1 MMKSPKWV
9 ALSIMMAVLAILP
22 VSFGKANA
30 TLQWKEY
37 EDTWVV
43 SSVRYLGVQP
53 TGETRT
59 WQVSPQ
65 EAVDETGAYVASIGT
80 SYLVQDTLPPD
91 LMVTPEALE
100 AAIGQPL
107 AGNDTY
113 KQVIL
118 IPRKLE
124 PGEFFSRVDILQG
137 DVYEVVQTCYRS
149 GTADMLDEKGTLL
162 ATDVEMKKYLL
173 DAVSTHVY
181 IGVPPIIQLN
191 YYKLDHREDL
201 AHMRVNPDY
210 PVKYHH
216 VDTEMFVMEGSRF
229 VKLVKSAI
237 PLPQANDLDVMAT
250 ESDFT
255 SPANP

>member
-1 MMKSPKWV
+1 MKHAPRFLLLTV
-9 ALSIMMAVLAILP
+9 LLTLVLAFP
-22 VSFGKANA
+22 ASRGEEAN
-30 TLQWKEY
+30 TLQWKAY

-118 IPRKLE
+118 IPRKLK
-124 PGEFFSRVDILQG
+124 PGEFFSRVDMLQG

-149 GTADMLDEKGTLL
+149 GTTDMLDEKGTLL
-162 ATDVEMKKYLL
+162 ATDVEMEKYLM
-173 DAVSTHVY
+173 DTVTTHVY

-191 YYKLDHREDL
+191 YYKLDHQEHL
-201 AHMRVNPDY
+201 AYLRANPLY

-229 VKLVKSAI
+229 VKLVKSGI